1 MYTTPKDQAMKNTS
15 GTPPKK
21 DRIRVFVFTNGCPE
35 SRMETAMI
43 CRYLDRHPDYRLVTD
58 CAEADLIIFLGCSVT
73 QDKEDLSL
81 QIAKA
86 LNLSKRPDAEI
97 LVAGCIAKI
106 RPELENKDPKHRAIL
121 EELQRIARFENTSDL
136 VTNIPPVEFWKG
148 SEAILGPEVARAFV
162 CDYVRQIHKD
172 SKPLIPWELSSAAI
186 WLITRY
192 RRLIDRELNFDSS
205 KTFCIKVS
213 TGCKGNCSYC
223 SIKLARGD
231 VISKPIPD
239 IVEEFRRG
247 RDQGY
252 RDFALLG
259 TDLGDYGKDR
269 GDDLMKLLESLVRQ
283 NGDFIL
289 RLRNINPRCLIPSAT
304 RLGELLQS
312 GKINYILSPVQSG
325 SDHILGLMGR
335 GYRVGDY
342 MEAVRTLRKA
352 YPRLFL
358 KTQIIV
364 GFPGETEDDFE
375 KTRTLLKSSLFDY
388 VDVYAFTPRPMTR
401 AADLPDRVPDPVIM
415 KRYRALAMRTFFQ
428 LPLRQ
433 VARHF
438 WT

>member
-1 MYTTPKDQAMKNTS
+1 
-15 GTPPKK
+15 
-21 DRIRVFVFTNGCPE
+21 
-35 SRMETAMI
+35 METAMV
-43 CRYLDRHPDYRLVTD
+43 CRYLDLHPDYQVVSD

-97 LVAGCIAKI
+97 LVAGCISKI
-106 RPELENKDPKHRAIL
+106 RPELKNTDPRHQAIL
-121 EELQRIARFENTSDL
+121 EQLHRIARFENSPDL

-162 CDYVRQIHKD
+162 CDYVRQTHKD
-172 SKPLIPWELSSAAI
+172 ARPLIPWELSSTAI
-186 WLITRY
+186 RLITRY
-192 RRLIDRELNFDSS
+192 RRLIDPELNFDSN

-213 TGCKGNCSYC
+213 TGCAGNCSYC

-247 RDQGY
+247 RAQGY

-269 GDDLMKLLESLVRQ
+269 GEDLMQLLESLVREE
-283 NGDFIL
+283 GDFIL
-289 RLRNINPRCLIPSAT
+289 RLRNVNPRCLIPSAA
-304 RLGELLQS
+304 RLGKLLQS

-325 SDHILGLMGR
+325 SDRILDLMGR
-335 GYRVGDY
+335 GYHVGDY
-342 MEAVRTLRKA
+342 LEAVRTLRKA

-358 KTQIIV
+358 KTQLIV
-364 GFPGETEDDFE
+364 GFPGETDGDFE
-375 KTRTLLKSSLFDY
+375 KTKVLLKNAVFDY

-401 AADLPDRVPDPVIM
+401 AASFPDRVPDPVIM
-415 KRYRALAMRTFFQ
+415 KRYRGLALRTFLH
-428 LPLRQ
+428 LPLQRI
-433 VARHF
+433 ARRLRA
-438 WT
+438 